1 MDFTKEFINRARNAI
16 HNQSIPPVYNPV
28 EWEGKKFNCYAYALQ
43 IKMSINPMELGV
55 GFTTGKEAKRKE
67 YTAEFVLEQ
76 FLIDCK
82 NLNLN
87 CSKIQIDDQI
97 EKDEYKVALYV
108 WKNWSYHLKRQDR
121 DGNWSEKRGWSDL
134 ISRVKREDVL
144 KDELF
149 ELIGIFKISKKKE

>member
-28 EWEGKKFNCYAYALQ
+28 EWDGKKFNCYAYALQ
-43 IKMSINPMELGV
+43 MNMNINSMKLGI
-55 GFTTGKEAKRKE
+55 GFTTGVQAESKC
-67 YTAEFVLEQ
+67 YTADFVLEQ

-82 NLNLN
+82 NLKLN
-87 CSKIQIDDQI
+87 CTQIQIDDKI
-97 EKDEYKVALYV
+97 GCEEYKIALYV
-108 WKNWSYHLKRQDR
+108 WEGWSYHFKRQDS
-121 DGNWSEKRGWSDL
+121 DGNWSEKRGWHDT